1 MKKCLIIT
9 YYFPP
14 SGGPGVQ
21 RVLKFAKY
29 LPEFGW
35 EPVVLTVKDGD
46 YPAIDESLL
55 KEIPPSLKVYRTS
68 ILEPYNFYRRITG
81 KKPGT
86 AVDVNNIPKKGDSKS
101 FSEGI
106 AEFIR
111 ATFFIPDARIGW
123 LWNAVDEAKKI
134 IQQENI
140 DAIYSSSPPYTCAV
154 IARKVHRATGVPW
167 VAGFRDPW
175 TGFLSTPER
184 WLLPKKLD
192 EYLERS
198 CFEDATRVEVAW
210 RGILLDLQKK
220 YPDIPTDKVF
230 HLPNRFDSG
239 DFPSITYRS
248 NDKFTITYAGSMYG
262 VRNPKSFLQAIANLI
277 KAKKIDPKKIE
288 LKFIGRFGAEVLE
301 MFQEPTVANC
311 VKTLPYL
318 PHSESIVH
326 LMTSEALLLVVDD
339 YSGGEEIVPGKVY
352 EYIGARRPIIALAHE
367 GAVAE
372 LLRSTRSGRI
382 AHNDDVAAIE
392 GIILEY
398 YTDYLYNK
406 SDYSPDLSAIARFE
420 RKEITKQLA
429 RLLDESLERSI
440 T

>member
-21 RVLKFAKY
+21 RVLKFVKY

-46 YPAIDESLL
+46 YPARDESLL

-68 ILEPYNFYRRITG
+68 ILEPYNIYRAITG

-86 AVDVNNIPKKGDSKS
+86 AVDVNNIPKKGQTKN
-101 FSEGI
+101 FAEGI
-106 AEFIR
+106 AEIIR

-123 LWNAVDEAKKI
+123 LWNAADEAKKI
-134 IQQENI
+134 IQREHI

-154 IARKVHRATGVPW
+154 IARKVHRTTNVPW

-175 TGFLSTPER
+175 TGFLSTPAR
-184 WLLPKKLD
+184 WILPKKLD

-198 CFEDATRVEVAW
+198 CYEDATRVEVAW
-210 RGILLDLQKK
+210 QGILLDLQKK
-220 YPDIPTDKVF
+220 YPDISTKKVV
-230 HLPNRFDSG
+230 HLPNGFDSA
-239 DFPSITYRS
+239 DYPPITYRR

-262 VRNPKSFLQAIANLI
+262 VRNPKSFLQAVANLI
-277 KAKKIDPKKIE
+277 KAGKIDRSKIE
-288 LKFIGRFGAEVLE
+288 LKFIGRFGSEVLD
-301 MFQEPTVANC
+301 MFQEEAVASV
-311 VKTLPYL
+311 VKTIPYL
-318 PHSESIVH
+318 PHGESIVH
-326 LMTSEALLLVVDD
+326 LMTAEALLLVVDD

-352 EYIGARRPIIALAHE
+352 EYIGARRPIIALGHE

-372 LLRSTRSGRI
+372 LLRATRSGRV
-382 AHNDDVAAIE
+382 APNNDVAAIE
-392 GIILEY
+392 HIVLEY

-406 SDYSPDLSAIARFE
+406 SKFSPDVNAIAGFE
-420 RKEITKQLA
+420 RKEITKRLA
-429 RLLDESLERSI
+429 QLLDESLAFPL